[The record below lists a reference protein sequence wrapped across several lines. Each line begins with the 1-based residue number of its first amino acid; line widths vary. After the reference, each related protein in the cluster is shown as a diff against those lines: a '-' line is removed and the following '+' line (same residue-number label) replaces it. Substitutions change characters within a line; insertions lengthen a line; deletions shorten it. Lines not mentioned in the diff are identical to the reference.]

1 MTRRSLGNAL
11 PSLLMLLALIGGVGA
26 WNYHKNVA
34 LDEQEYRPFRGH
46 SDEALHQLIDAYENE
61 RDEDK
66 KAYLEIS
73 GRRASAKTKPMLDEQ
88 VAEFERI
95 QRHGLRTR
103 ELRNAVAGHQA
114 TLKELKKEAS
124 RRNLD
129 ADNFR
134 RILRLAT
141 TF

>member
-1 MTRRSLGNAL
+1 MTRRNRGNAL
-11 PSLLMLLALIGGVGA
+11 PSLLILIALILGVGA
-26 WNYHKNVA
+26 WNYHKNLA

-61 RDEDK
+61 RDRDK
-66 KAYLEIS
+66 KAYLEVA

-88 VAEFERI
+88 VAEFERV
-95 QRHGLRTR
+95 QSHGLRTR
-103 ELRNAVAGHQA
+103 QLRNAVAGHQA
-114 TLKELKKEAS
+114 SLKELKKEAS
-124 RRNLD
+124 RRTLD
-129 ADNFR
+129 ADNCR

>member
-1 MTRRSLGNAL
+1 MTRRNLGNAL
-11 PSLLMLLALIGGVGA
+11 PALLILLALIGGVGA

-34 LDEQEYRPFRGH
+34 LDEQQHRPFRGH
-46 SDEALHQLIDAYENE
+46 SDEALQQLIDAYENE
-61 RDEDK
+61 RDVGK

-73 GRRASAKTKPMLDEQ
+73 SRRESAKTKPMLDEQ

-95 QRHGLRTR
+95 QSHGLRTR
-103 ELRNAVAGHQA
+103 QLRNAVAGHQA
-114 TLKELKKEAS
+114 SLKELKKEAS
-124 RRNLD
+124 RRTLD

>member
-34 LDEQEYRPFRGH
+34 LDEQEYRPFRRH